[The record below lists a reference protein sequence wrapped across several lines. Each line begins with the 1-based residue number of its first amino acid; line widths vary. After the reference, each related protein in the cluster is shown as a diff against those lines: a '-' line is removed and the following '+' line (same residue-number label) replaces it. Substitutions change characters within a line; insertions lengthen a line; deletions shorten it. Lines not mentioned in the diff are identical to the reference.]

1 MTGLRSVALR
11 AAAEVPGLPGEGL
24 DYAAVAVLPGE
35 KSQISRART
44 RKRRARN
51 QSARARHPQA
61 CNYSHFFWPNERPA
75 NQPSDI
81 FSKLDELTEGSSRW
95 T

>member
-1 MTGLRSVALR
+1 MTCLRCVAVP

-35 KSQISRART
+35 KSQISRSRT

-51 QSARARHPQA
+51 HRARSRHPQA
-61 CNYSHFFWPNERPA
+61 CNYSHFFRPNERPA
-75 NQPSDI
+75 YQPSDI
-81 FSKLDELTEGSSRW
+81 LSKIDEVTEGSSRW